1 MNKNSKNLDDL
12 SSIRK
17 KFLDKKIVLAHG
29 VFDVFHIGHLR
40 HLKISKSEGDILV
53 VSITS
58 DSFVNKGPSRPH
70 FKENFR
76 AEILSSIKEVDFVY
90 INHAETPIN
99 VIKALKPNIYIKGK
113 DYKDL
118 NKDITKNILKEKK
131 EVEKNNGKLIFSDDI
146 THSSSHL
153 INKHF
158 SLDKKKRN
166 QSNISFENI
175 NKIFKKI
182 KNIKTLVLGE
192 LILDEYIFTEYLG
205 AASKEEITVM
215 NYKNKKTYLGGAF
228 PIAKNISEF
237 CGEVTY
243 LSCGKIEKKEL
254 NFLRSQS
261 KACKI
266 KLNFFEDNYR
276 LIKKTRYLTNKNRKL
291 FEIYYQSTKNKKQNN
306 EKFFNFLKKNLH
318 KFDLVIA
325 ADFGHGLFDERV
337 INLLTKKSKF
347 LSVNTQTNAENRGY
361 NLITKYGSA
370 DHVTLDL
377 PEIQLALK
385 KKDHEKELIKNM
397 FKEIKIKNLTLT
409 LASKGL
415 IVNKKI
421 KNKIASYSIDALS
434 DNAVDTIGAGDAV
447 FAFTSLM
454 SKMNSTIEE
463 NAFVSNLAGALKIQ
477 ILGHESHIKKVNFI
491 KSLTYLLK

>member
-1 MNKNSKNLDDL
+1 M
-12 SSIRK
+12 
-17 KFLDKKIVLAHG
+17 
-29 VFDVFHIGHLR
+29 
-40 HLKISKSEGDILV
+40 
-53 VSITS
+53 
-58 DSFVNKGPSRPH
+58 
-70 FKENFR
+70 
-76 AEILSSIKEVDFVY
+76 
-90 INHAETPIN
+90 
-99 VIKALKPNIYIKGK
+99 
-113 DYKDL
+113 
-118 NKDITKNILKEKK
+118 
-131 EVEKNNGKLIFSDDI
+131 
-146 THSSSHL
+146 
-153 INKHF
+153 
-158 SLDKKKRN
+158 
-166 QSNISFENI
+166 
-175 NKIFKKI
+175 
-182 KNIKTLVLGE
+182 
-192 LILDEYIFTEYLG
+192 
-205 AASKEEITVM
+205 
-215 NYKNKKTYLGGAF
+215 
-228 PIAKNISEF
+228 
-237 CGEVTY
+237 
-243 LSCGKIEKKEL
+243 
-254 NFLRSQS
+254 
-261 KACKI
+261 
-266 KLNFFEDNYR
+266 DNYR

-291 FEIYYQSTKNKKQNN
+291 FEIYYQSTKNKNQNN
-306 EKFFNFLKKNLH
+306 EKLFDFLKKNLH

-361 NLITKYGSA
+361 NLITKYRSA

-377 PEIQLALK
+377 HEIQLALK
-385 KKDHEKELIKNM
+385 KKDHEKELIKNK
-397 FKEIKIKNLTLT
+397 FKKIKIKNLTLT